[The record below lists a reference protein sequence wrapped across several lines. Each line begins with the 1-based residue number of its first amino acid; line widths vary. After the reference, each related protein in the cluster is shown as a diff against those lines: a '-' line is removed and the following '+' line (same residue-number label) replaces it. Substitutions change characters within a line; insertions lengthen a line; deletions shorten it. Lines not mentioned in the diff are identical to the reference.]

1 MIDDYDSLQKENITI
16 ESYTKEFNINNEKTI
31 ELKNKI
37 EKELTDIDNLYD
49 KINKEVTETYL
60 AKHEK
65 LIKEENDLKEKLQNE
80 VTKVKEK
87 LENFLSKSNNY
98 IKLSEKIDKGLKVL
112 EKENKEQK
120 NMIKTLSYITK
131 INKTQKDMKL
141 LFQELMRNIKITYQN
156 ENNNINFEEYY
167 FNGIPKPKNIEFNDI
182 SGDSVNI
189 KWKTDDIN
197 ILNVDKKQI
206 KYIVEMR
213 KENKK
218 FIKVYEGKE
227 NN

>member
-1 MIDDYDSLQKENITI
+1 MHYHNHKLLLIDDYDSLQKENITI

-31 ELKNKI
+31 SLKNKI

-120 NMIKTLSYITK
+120 NMRKKTIIY
-131 INKTQKDMKL
+131 N
-141 LFQELMRNIKITYQN
+141 
-156 ENNNINFEEYY
+156 
-167 FNGIPKPKNIEFNDI
+167 
-182 SGDSVNI
+182 
-189 KWKTDDIN
+189 
-197 ILNVDKKQI
+197 
-206 KYIVEMR
+206 
-213 KENKK
+213 
-218 FIKVYEGKE
+218 
-227 NN
+227 